1 MNPIIELTDVTKTY
15 HSKGK
20 SVLAVKDVTLPVQQ
34 GSFTTFIGPSG
45 CGKSTLLKIIAGI
58 ALPYEGELRYK
69 GREITSI
76 NTDIGFV
83 TQDSNLF
90 PWLTLIENV
99 ELALKIRGQPKAQR
113 AEAAQKYIA
122 TMQLAGFEDHYPF
135 ELSGGMQKRGSII
148 RTLIYNPDTILMD
161 EPFGPLDAQTRL
173 VLQDE
178 LLRIWD
184 QNKKTILFVTHDLT
198 EAIALS
204 DKVVLFTGRPGT
216 VKRIFD
222 VPLARPRNV
231 FEIHNEKGFTDL
243 YHEFGNILRAKLRY
257 RAGWRVS
264 LPSGVRIYKA
274 SILGRAE
281 S

>member
-1 MNPIIELTDVTKTY
+1 MDTIIELTNITKTY
-15 HSKGK
+15 RSKGK
-20 SVLAVKDVTLPVQQ
+20 SVLALKNVTLPVTK
-34 GSFTTFIGPSG
+34 GSFTTIIGPSG

-58 ALPYEGELRYK
+58 SLPYQGRLNYK
-69 GREITSI
+69 GREIAAI
-76 NTDIGFV
+76 NTDVGFV

-99 ELALKIRGQPKAQR
+99 ELALKIRGVAKEQR
-113 AEAAQKYIA
+113 AQTARKFID
-122 TMQLAGFEDHYPF
+122 TMQLTGFETHYPF
-135 ELSGGMQKRGSII
+135 ELSGGMQKRCSII
-148 RTLIYNPDTILMD
+148 RTLIYDPDIILMD

-184 QNKKTILFVTHDLT
+184 TNKKTILFVTHDLT

-222 VPLARPRNV
+222 VPLPRPRNV
-231 FEIHNEKGFTDL
+231 FEIHNERGFTEL
-243 YHEFGNILRAKLRY
+243 YHEIWSHFKTEIK
-257 RAGWRVS
+257 V
-264 LPSGVRIYKA
+264 
-274 SILGRAE
+274 
-281 S
+281 

>member
-1 MNPIIELTDVTKTY
+1 MIPIIELTDVTKTY

-34 GSFTTFIGPSG
+34 SSFTTFIGPSG

-58 ALPYEGELRYK
+58 ALPYEGQLRYK

-76 NTDIGFV
+76 NTNIGFV

-99 ELALKIRGQPKAQR
+99 ELALKIRGLSKVQR
-113 AEAAQKYIA
+113 AEIAQKYIA
-122 TMQLAGFEDHYPF
+122 MMQLTGFENHYPF

-148 RTLIYNPDTILMD
+148 RTLIYDPETILMD

-184 QNKKTILFVTHDLT
+184 QNKKTILFVTHDLI

-204 DKVVLFTGRPGT
+204 DKVVVFTGRPGT

-231 FEIHNEKGFTDL
+231 FEIHNERGFTDL
-243 YHEFGNILRAKLRY
+243 YHEIWEYFKNEIK
-257 RAGWRVS
+257 
-264 LPSGVRIYKA
+264 I
-274 SILGRAE
+274 
-281 S
+281 

>member
-1 MNPIIELTDVTKTY
+1 MSQIIELTGVTKTY
-15 HSKGK
+15 HSKGR
-20 SVLAVKDVTLPVQQ
+20 SVLAVKDVTLPVEQ

-58 ALPYEGELRYK
+58 ALPYEGQLRYK

-90 PWLTLIENV
+90 PWLTLTENV
-99 ELALKIRGQPKAQR
+99 ELALKIRGLAKTQR
-113 AEAAQKYIA
+113 AAIAQKHIA
-122 TMQLAGFEDHYPF
+122 MMQLTGFEDHYPF

-148 RTLIYNPDTILMD
+148 RTLIYDPETILMD

-184 QNKKTILFVTHDLT
+184 QNKKTILFVTHDLI

-204 DKVVLFTGRPGT
+204 DKVVVFTGRPGT

-231 FEIHNEKGFTDL
+231 FEIHNERGFTDL
-243 YHEFGNILRAKLRY
+243 YHEIWHFFKSEI
-257 RAGWRVS
+257 
-264 LPSGVRIYKA
+264 RI
-274 SILGRAE
+274 
-281 S
+281 

>member
-1 MNPIIELTDVTKTY
+1 MNPIIELTGVTKTY
-15 HSKGK
+15 HSKGR
-20 SVLAVKDVTLPVQQ
+20 SVLAVKDVTLPVER

-58 ALPYEGELRYK
+58 ALPYEGQLRYK

-90 PWLTLIENV
+90 PWLTLTENV
-99 ELALKIRGQPKAQR
+99 ELALKIRGLAKTQR
-113 AEAAQKYIA
+113 AAIAQKHIA
-122 TMQLAGFEDHYPF
+122 MMQLTGFEDHYPF

-148 RTLIYNPDTILMD
+148 RTLIYDPETILMD

-184 QNKKTILFVTHDLT
+184 QNKKTILFVTHDLI

-204 DKVVLFTGRPGT
+204 DKVVVFTGRPGT

-231 FEIHNEKGFTDL
+231 FEIHNERGFTDL
-243 YHEFGNILRAKLRY
+243 YHEIWHFFKSEI
-257 RAGWRVS
+257 
-264 LPSGVRIYKA
+264 RI
-274 SILGRAE
+274 
-281 S
+281 

>member
-1 MNPIIELTDVTKTY
+1 MNPIIELTGVTKTY
-15 HSKGK
+15 HSKGR
-20 SVLAVKDVTLPVQQ
+20 SVLAVKDVTLPVEQ

-58 ALPYEGELRYK
+58 ALPYEGQLRYK

-90 PWLTLIENV
+90 PWLTLTENV
-99 ELALKIRGQPKAQR
+99 ELALKIRGLAKTQR
-113 AEAAQKYIA
+113 AAIAQKHIA
-122 TMQLAGFEDHYPF
+122 MMQLTGFEDHYPF

-148 RTLIYNPDTILMD
+148 RTLIYDPETILMD

-184 QNKKTILFVTHDLT
+184 QNKKTILFVTHDLI

-204 DKVVLFTGRPGT
+204 DKVVVFTGRPGT

-231 FEIHNEKGFTDL
+231 FEIHNERGFTDL
-243 YHEFGNILRAKLRY
+243 YHEIWHFFKSEI
-257 RAGWRVS
+257 
-264 LPSGVRIYKA
+264 RI
-274 SILGRAE
+274 
-281 S
+281 

>member
-1 MNPIIELTDVTKTY
+1 MNPIIDLAKITKTY
-15 HSKGK
+15 RSKGK
-20 SVLAVKDVTLPVQQ
+20 AVLALKDVTLPVEQ
-34 GSFTTFIGPSG
+34 GSFTTIVGPSG

-58 ALPYEGELRYK
+58 SLADEGYLRYK
-69 GREITSI
+69 GRQITSI
-76 NTDIGFV
+76 NTEIGFI

-90 PWLTLIENV
+90 PWLTLSENV
-99 ELALKIRGQPKAQR
+99 ELALKIRGVPKEQR
-113 AEAAQKYIA
+113 AQTAQAFID
-122 TMQLAGFEDHYPF
+122 TMQLSGFETHYPY

-148 RTLIYNPDTILMD
+148 RTLIYDPDIILMD

-184 QNKKTILFVTHDLT
+184 RNKKTILFVTHDLT

-204 DKVVLFTGRPGT
+204 DKVVLFTGRPGS

-231 FEIHNEKGFTDL
+231 FEIHNEEGFTDI
-243 YHEFGNILRAKLRY
+243 YHEIWGQFKMEIT
-257 RAGWRVS
+257 V
-264 LPSGVRIYKA
+264 
-274 SILGRAE
+274 
-281 S
+281 

>member
-1 MNPIIELTDVTKTY
+1 MSPIIELTGVTKTY
-15 HSKGK
+15 HSKGR
-20 SVLAVKDVTLPVQQ
+20 SVLAVKDVTLPVEQ

-58 ALPYEGELRYK
+58 ALPYEGQLRYK

-90 PWLTLIENV
+90 PWLTLTENV
-99 ELALKIRGQPKAQR
+99 ELALKIRGLAKTQR
-113 AEAAQKYIA
+113 AAIAQKHIA
-122 TMQLAGFEDHYPF
+122 MMQLTGFEDHYPF

-148 RTLIYNPDTILMD
+148 RTLIYDPETILMD

-184 QNKKTILFVTHDLT
+184 QNKKTILFVTHDLI

-204 DKVVLFTGRPGT
+204 DKVVVFTGRPGT

-231 FEIHNEKGFTDL
+231 FEIHNERGFTDL
-243 YHEFGNILRAKLRY
+243 YHEIWHFFKSEI
-257 RAGWRVS
+257 
-264 LPSGVRIYKA
+264 RI
-274 SILGRAE
+274 
-281 S
+281 

>member
-1 MNPIIELTDVTKTY
+1 MEPIIDLANVTKTY
-15 HSKGK
+15 RSKDK
-20 SVLAVKDVTLPVQQ
+20 NVLALKDVTLPVEK
-34 GSFTTFIGPSG
+34 GSFTTIVGPSG

-58 ALPYEGELRYK
+58 SLPYEGRLSYK
-69 GREITSI
+69 GRQITSI
-76 NTDIGFV
+76 NSEVGFI

-90 PWLTLIENV
+90 PWLTLSENV
-99 ELALKIRGQPKAQR
+99 ELALKIRGVPKQQR
-113 AEAAQKYIA
+113 AQIGQKFID
-122 TMQLAGFEDHYPF
+122 TMQLTGFESHYPF

-148 RTLIYNPDTILMD
+148 RTLIYEPDIILMD

-184 QNKKTILFVTHDLT
+184 TNKKTILFVTHDLT

-204 DKVVLFTGRPGT
+204 DKVVLFSGRPGT

-243 YHEFGNILRAKLRY
+243 YHEIWGQFRMEIT
-257 RAGWRVS
+257 V
-264 LPSGVRIYKA
+264 
-274 SILGRAE
+274 
-281 S
+281 

>member
-1 MNPIIELTDVTKTY
+1 MSPIIELTGVTKTY
-15 HSKGK
+15 HSKGR
-20 SVLAVKDVTLPVQQ
+20 SVLAVKDVTLPVEQ

-58 ALPYEGELRYK
+58 ALPYEGQLRYK

-90 PWLTLIENV
+90 PWLTLTENV
-99 ELALKIRGQPKAQR
+99 ELALKIRGLGKTQR
-113 AEAAQKYIA
+113 AAIAQKHIA
-122 TMQLAGFEDHYPF
+122 MMQLTGFEDHYPF

-148 RTLIYNPDTILMD
+148 RTLIYDPETILMD

-184 QNKKTILFVTHDLT
+184 QNMKTILFVTHDLI

-204 DKVVLFTGRPGT
+204 DKVVVFTGRPGT

-231 FEIHNEKGFTDL
+231 FEIHNERGFTDL
-243 YHEFGNILRAKLRY
+243 YHEIWHFFKSEI
-257 RAGWRVS
+257 
-264 LPSGVRIYKA
+264 RI
-274 SILGRAE
+274 
-281 S
+281 

>member
-1 MNPIIELTDVTKTY
+1 MSEKQMDPIIDLANVTKTY
-15 HSKGK
+15 RSKGK
-20 SVLAVKDVTLPVQQ
+20 SVLALKDVTLPVEK
-34 GSFTTFIGPSG
+34 GSFTTIIGPSG

-58 ALPYEGELRYK
+58 SLPYQGRLNYK

-76 NTDIGFV
+76 NSDIGFV

-99 ELALKIRGQPKAQR
+99 ELALKIRGVSKERR
-113 AEAAQKYIA
+113 AHAAQKLID
-122 TMQLAGFEDHYPF
+122 TMQLTGFETHYPF

-148 RTLIYNPDTILMD
+148 RTLIYDPDIILMD

-178 LLRIWD
+178 LLRIWET
-184 QNKKTILFVTHDLT
+184 NKKTILFVTHDLT

-243 YHEFGNILRAKLRY
+243 YHEIWSQFKTEIK
-257 RAGWRVS
+257 V
-264 LPSGVRIYKA
+264 
-274 SILGRAE
+274 
-281 S
+281 

>member
-1 MNPIIELTDVTKTY
+1 MSPIIELTGVTKTY
-15 HSKGK
+15 HSKGR
-20 SVLAVKDVTLPVQQ
+20 SVLAVKDVTLPVEQ

-58 ALPYEGELRYK
+58 ALPYEGQLRYK

-90 PWLTLIENV
+90 PWLTLTENV
-99 ELALKIRGQPKAQR
+99 ELALKIRGLGKTQR
-113 AEAAQKYIA
+113 AAIAQKHIA
-122 TMQLAGFEDHYPF
+122 MMQLTGFEDHYPF

-148 RTLIYNPDTILMD
+148 RTLIYDPETILMD

-184 QNKKTILFVTHDLT
+184 QNKKTILFVTHDLI

-204 DKVVLFTGRPGT
+204 DKVVVFTGRPGT

-231 FEIHNEKGFTDL
+231 FEIHNERGFTDQ
-243 YHEFGNILRAKLRY
+243 YHEIWHFFKSEI
-257 RAGWRVS
+257 
-264 LPSGVRIYKA
+264 RI
-274 SILGRAE
+274 
-281 S
+281 

>member
-1 MNPIIELTDVTKTY
+1 MNPIIELTGVTKTY
-15 HSKGK
+15 HSKGR
-20 SVLAVKDVTLPVQQ
+20 SVLAVKDVTLPVER

-58 ALPYEGELRYK
+58 ALPYEGQLRYK

-76 NTDIGFV
+76 NTNIGFV

-90 PWLTLIENV
+90 PWLTLTENV
-99 ELALKIRGQPKAQR
+99 ELALKIRGLGKTQR
-113 AEAAQKYIA
+113 AAIAQKHIA
-122 TMQLAGFEDHYPF
+122 MMQLTGFEDHYPF

-148 RTLIYNPDTILMD
+148 RTLIYDPETILMD

-184 QNKKTILFVTHDLT
+184 QNMKTILFVTHDLI

-204 DKVVLFTGRPGT
+204 DKVVVFTGRPGT

-231 FEIHNEKGFTDL
+231 FEIHNERGFTDL
-243 YHEFGNILRAKLRY
+243 YHEIWHFFKSEI
-257 RAGWRVS
+257 
-264 LPSGVRIYKA
+264 RI
-274 SILGRAE
+274 
-281 S
+281 

>member
-1 MNPIIELTDVTKTY
+1 MSPIIELTGVTKTY
-15 HSKGK
+15 HSKGR
-20 SVLAVKDVTLPVQQ
+20 SVLAVKDVTLPVER

-58 ALPYEGELRYK
+58 ALPYEGQLRYK

-90 PWLTLIENV
+90 PWLTLTENV
-99 ELALKIRGQPKAQR
+99 ELALKIRGLGKTQR
-113 AEAAQKYIA
+113 AAIAQKHIA
-122 TMQLAGFEDHYPF
+122 MMQLTGFEDHYPF

-148 RTLIYNPDTILMD
+148 RTLIYDPETILMD

-184 QNKKTILFVTHDLT
+184 QNKKTILFVTHDLI

-204 DKVVLFTGRPGT
+204 DKVVVFTGRPGT

-231 FEIHNEKGFTDL
+231 FEIHNERGFTDL
-243 YHEFGNILRAKLRY
+243 YHEIWHFFKSEI
-257 RAGWRVS
+257 
-264 LPSGVRIYKA
+264 RI
-274 SILGRAE
+274 
-281 S
+281 